1 MIYRGGKLVLEVE
14 QNVQEIV
21 DHVQQVTQKSI
32 GAIYKGSQLVWRTVY
47 KAIKSCYSSG
57 TWLGGHQM
65 ILGKIFNNLRNG
77 KKRKLSKSNRKF

>member
-21 DHVQQVTQKSI
+21 EHVQQVKQKSI

-57 TWLGGHQM
+57 TWLGE
-65 ILGKIFNNLRNG
+65 
-77 KKRKLSKSNRKF
+77 KLWTPDDTWKNI